1 MIAQILEKLPAQRY
15 DEGGRLAAELIA
27 GGPATLRELIGMVGD
42 EFGDP
47 AGTKPKMALHGVVLH
62 ATRPG
67 ADGERKMVAATLA
80 AELEG
85 EHSDELKA
93 FLCRQLQ
100 FCAHCDEVPAL
111 ARLLESDRL
120 CEPATQVLLAIQS
133 EAALNALQKALPG
146 SEGKRHVTL
155 SQAVDILS
163 GK

>member
-1 MIAQILEKLPAQRY
+1 MIREILEKLPAQSY
-15 DEGGRLAAELIA
+15 EEGQRLAGELIA
-27 GGPATLRELIGMVGD
+27 GGPATMKELIEEIGD

-47 AGTKPKMALHGVVLH
+47 DGAKPKMALHAMVLH

-67 ADGERKMVAATLA
+67 AKSERQMVAAALA
-80 AELEG
+80 AELDG

-111 ARLLESDRL
+111 AGLLTSDRL
-120 CEPATQVLLAIQS
+120 CEPATQVLLAIKS
-133 EAALNALQKALPG
+133 EAALNAIQKALPEA
-146 SEGKRHVTL
+146 EGKRRVTL
-155 SQAVDILS
+155 QQAADILS